1 MATAKNPCS
10 YHGGHIV
17 VVSATAIWT
26 GEFFQP
32 IYYSVLTLAVGVG
45 LLILYRLSPFHPLY
59 NFPGPIL
66 LRVSEIPMLYYAL
79 KGTRHVAV
87 KRLHDQYGRVVQ
99 TGPNTLS
106 FLSLSAITRIYG
118 SSNALDKTTAYDVHS
133 MNGEGLF
140 FIKDKATHA
149 RRRRIW
155 NRAFS
160 EEAISQYHGPLVTE
174 IQNLINTL
182 LKRTRDNGDVDLVRI
197 FPQYMYDT
205 TNTLFFSGN
214 AWYPSLLETD
224 DREQI
229 VDEASTFFGISES
242 LGHIEPLFHI
252 VNLIAGL
259 TNFLRLEVLSRE
271 AADRRLKNGAS
282 FRDGMSHWL
291 EGDGVNMPLEDLG
304 IEAETVLVG
313 GSDTVAAAGTFLVYL
328 LITHEKWL
336 VLLRNELDEAFEEA
350 AIHRLN
356 SLDKLVVLNAIIQE
370 TLRLGTPM
378 PGFPRTVPDQGIVL
392 EGRYVPGGAVVN
404 VPIWAYHVDEEIFPN
419 PSTFDPSRWI
429 EDEKFLP
436 KASLLTFGAGPF
448 NCVGSRLAHLQLRA
462 LMVMLF
468 LNLEFIPA
476 ADFDAIKFWSG
487 VRNTRATSFAEPL
500 RVRVVPRKPA
510 EG

>member
-1 MATAKNPCS
+1 MEVCLP
-10 YHGGHIV
+10 Y
-17 VVSATAIWT
+17 TAIPNL
-26 GEFFQP
+26 F
-32 IYYSVLTLAVGVG
+32 LA
-45 LLILYRLSPFHPLY
+45 L
-59 NFPGPIL
+59 
-66 LRVSEIPMLYYAL
+66 
-79 KGTRHVAV
+79 
-87 KRLHDQYGRVVQ
+87 
-99 TGPNTLS
+99 
-106 FLSLSAITRIYG
+106 
-118 SSNALDKTTAYDVHS
+118 
-133 MNGEGLF
+133 
-140 FIKDKATHA
+140 
-149 RRRRIW
+149 
-155 NRAFS
+155 
-160 EEAISQYHGPLVTE
+160 
-174 IQNLINTL
+174 
-182 LKRTRDNGDVDLVRI
+182 
-197 FPQYMYDT
+197 
-205 TNTLFFSGN
+205 
-214 AWYPSLLETD
+214 
-224 DREQI
+224 
-229 VDEASTFFGISES
+229 
-242 LGHIEPLFHI
+242 
-252 VNLIAGL
+252 
-259 TNFLRLEVLSRE
+259 
-271 AADRRLKNGAS
+271 
-282 FRDGMSHWL
+282 
-291 EGDGVNMPLEDLG
+291 
-304 IEAETVLVG
+304 

-436 KASLLTFGAGPF
+436 KASLLTFGAGEPSACQSSLDKFDFCMFLAGPF